1 MFRAKWSVLGQI
13 PYALQ
18 ERREALLMNRIQNII
33 HPQMQV

>member
-1 MFRAKWSVLGQI
+1 MKSWSFLSQI

-18 ERREALLMNRIQNII
+18 ERREALLMNRVQNII

>member
-1 MFRAKWSVLGQI
+1 MKSWSVLSQI

-18 ERREALLMNRIQNII
+18 ERREALLMNRVKNII